1 MKHFGQRASF
11 SHYCYEPTRKNVRS
25 VVDGNELY
33 VAIGSSANNLFHYSY
48 HESED
53 TGCSQTVCNSSYRGL
68 MMMLRKNDRFLT
80 KVRTGLKI
88 ARM

>member
-53 TGCSQTVCNSSYRGL
+53 TDAL
-68 MMMLRKNDRFLT
+68 KRFVT
-80 KVRTGLKI
+80 AAI
-88 ARM
+88 AV